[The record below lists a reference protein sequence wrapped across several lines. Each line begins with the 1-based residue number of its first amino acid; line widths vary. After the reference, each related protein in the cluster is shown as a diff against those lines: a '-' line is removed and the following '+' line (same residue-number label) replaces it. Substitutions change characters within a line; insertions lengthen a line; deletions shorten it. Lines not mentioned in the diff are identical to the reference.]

1 MFSRLAAVSA
11 LAFAVLVA
19 AADSCN
25 TGSMQCCNHVE
36 DVRPSSLQPTYG
48 CFRMLMMGSLLQSN
62 SVSGSTLLSALAGL
76 GVNVQ
81 DITGQIGLQCSPL
94 SVVGVGAGNG
104 CSASPVC
111 CQNNNVVS
119 TFFFFPLG
127 LQPVIAD
134 YPRHAGWFGL
144 DWLRSYFPLD
154 SRGLDLR
161 LMLCY
166 NLIIPDHTLVYY

>member
-1 MFSRLAAVSA
+1 MFARLATISA
-11 LAFAVLVA
+11 LAFAVLAA

-36 DVRPSSLQPTYG
+36 DVRPFLAFNSSRFRVLTYRPLP
-48 CFRMLMMGSLLQSN
+48 FQSN

-111 CQNNNVVS
+111 CQNNNVVRAFL
-119 TFFFFPLG
+119 TDR
-127 LQPVIAD
+127 IAT
-134 YPRHAGWFGL
+134 R
-144 DWLRSYFPLD
+144 D
-154 SRGLDLR
+154 S
-161 LMLCY
+161 
-166 NLIIPDHTLVYY
+166 

>member
-1 MFSRLAAVSA
+1 MSFPRSQLRLFSRT
-11 LAFAVLVA
+11 
-19 AADSCN
+19 D
-25 TGSMQCCNHVE
+25 
-36 DVRPSSLQPTYG
+36 DWP
-48 CFRMLMMGSLLQSN
+48 LLQSN

-119 TFFFFPLG
+119 IVDCAVDFGTDHRMQGG
-127 LQPVIAD
+127 LISIGCVPIE
-134 YPRHAGWFGL
+134 L
-144 DWLRSYFPLD
+144 
-154 SRGLDLR
+154 
-161 LMLCY
+161 
-166 NLIIPDHTLVYY
+166 

>member
-1 MFSRLAAVSA
+1 MVGL
-11 LAFAVLVA
+11 
-19 AADSCN
+19 
-25 TGSMQCCNHVE
+25 
-36 DVRPSSLQPTYG
+36 
-48 CFRMLMMGSLLQSN
+48 LLQSN

-119 TFFFFPLG
+119 AFLTDR
-127 LQPVIAD
+127 IAT
-134 YPRHAGWFGL
+134 R
-144 DWLRSYFPLD
+144 D
-154 SRGLDLR
+154 S
-161 LMLCY
+161 
-166 NLIIPDHTLVYY
+166 

>member
-11 LAFAVLVA
+11 LAFAVLAA

-36 DVRPSSLQPTYG
+36 D
-48 CFRMLMMGSLLQSN
+48 SN

-111 CQNNNVVS
+111 CQNNNVGGLVS
-119 TFFFFPLG
+119 IGCVPISL
-127 LQPVIAD
+127 
-134 YPRHAGWFGL
+134 
-144 DWLRSYFPLD
+144 
-154 SRGLDLR
+154 
-161 LMLCY
+161 
-166 NLIIPDHTLVYY
+166 

>member
-1 MFSRLAAVSA
+1 
-11 LAFAVLVA
+11 
-19 AADSCN
+19 
-25 TGSMQCCNHVE
+25 
-36 DVRPSSLQPTYG
+36 
-48 CFRMLMMGSLLQSN
+48 MMGLLLQSN

-119 TFFFFPLG
+119 IFSLSTRISG
-127 LQPVIAD
+127 SD
-134 YPRHAGWFGL
+134 
-144 DWLRSYFPLD
+144 
-154 SRGLDLR
+154 
-161 LMLCY
+161 
-166 NLIIPDHTLVYY
+166 N